1 MKPKR
6 KETFDG
12 VRAAKRRH
20 LARRKSIAFVSAA
33 EKAGRRLYLYRV
45 DAPEGDHWPSAR
57 GREATPPADAP
68 HVYLVAT
75 DGFRAHVALVPP
87 EIAAQ
92 ADALPYLEATPPDVQ
107 GVVDLCEKA
116 GPPAVSVDAAYLRE
130 AIHPD
135 AYTVVITSN
144 GLGPMEVFSLLD
156 DGTQVGYAA
165 VMPNVPTNK
174 LWQPR
179 RPHLP
184 HRSRPPLPANLHP
197 VEDLWEEI
205 EAEAE
210 GDKGEEPWEGIEGEV
225 ADSMINREPSPIE
238 AVQ

>member
-1 MKPKR
+1 MKPKK
-6 KETFDG
+6 KEGFDG
-12 VRAAKRRH
+12 VRAAKRRN
-20 LARRKSIAFVSAA
+20 LARRKSVAFVSAA
-33 EKAGRRLYLYRV
+33 EKFDRRLHLYRV
-45 DAPEGDHWPSAR
+45 DAPEGDHWPSSR
-57 GREATPPADAP
+57 GREAAPTADAP

-75 DGFRAHVALVPP
+75 DGFRAHVALLPP

-92 ADALPYLEATPPDVQ
+92 ADAQPYLEATPPDVQ

-116 GPPAVSVDAAYLRE
+116 SPPAVSVDAQYLRE

-135 AYTVVITSN
+135 AYTVVITNN
-144 GLGPMEVFSLLD
+144 GLGPMEVFSILG

-179 RPHLP
+179 RPRLP
-184 HRSRPPLPANLHP
+184 HRGRPPSPAGLHP
-197 VEDLWEEI
+197 VEDLWDEI
-205 EAEAE
+205 E
-210 GDKGEEPWEGIEGEV
+210 GLEENVEQPWEGIEGEV
-225 ADSMINREPSPIE
+225 ANSMINRETSPIE